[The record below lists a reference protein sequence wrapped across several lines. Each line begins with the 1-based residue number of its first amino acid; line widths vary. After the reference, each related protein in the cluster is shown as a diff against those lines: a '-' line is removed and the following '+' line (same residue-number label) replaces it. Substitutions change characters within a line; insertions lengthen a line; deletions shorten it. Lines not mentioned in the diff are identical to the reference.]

1 MKKQVF
7 FLLVMALIWNMIS
20 CSQDY
25 DKPIAI
31 DQPNFKLT
39 LPGFLKSDE
48 LAEDAKVEYANRYR
62 NFYIVVFE
70 HSKKEAL
77 DTLIAKTDKRIEMQ
91 MDSMYKQVQMEN
103 LEGKKI
109 YLAQIDGKYPNEKER
124 IYFTHKIIEGQ
135 KMNYEI
141 TIWTRGID
149 RKLKYKDAIAAILD
163 SFKEK

>member
-1 MKKQVF
+1 MKKQAF
-7 FLLVMALIWNMIS
+7 FLLIIAFVWNLIS
-20 CSQDY
+20 CNQDY
-25 DKPIAI
+25 DKPISI
-31 DQPNFKLT
+31 DQTNFKMT

-62 NFYIVVFE
+62 NFYVVVFE
-70 HSKKEAL
+70 HNKKESL
-77 DTLIAKTDKRIEMQ
+77 DSLIVKTDKRIELQ
-91 MDSMYKQVQMEN
+91 MDSMYKNVEMDS
-103 LEGKKI
+103 LDGKKI

-124 IYFTHKIIEGQ
+124 IYFTHKIVEGQ

-149 RKLKYKDAIAAILD
+149 RKLKYKDTISSILE

>member
-1 MKKQVF
+1 MKKQAF
-7 FLLVMALIWNMIS
+7 FLLIIAFVWNLIS
-20 CSQDY
+20 CNQDY
-25 DKPIAI
+25 DKPISI
-31 DQPNFKLT
+31 DQSNFKMT

-62 NFYIVVFE
+62 NFYVVVFE
-70 HSKKEAL
+70 HNIKESL
-77 DTLIAKTDKRIEMQ
+77 DSLIVKTDKRIELQ
-91 MDSMYKQVQMEN
+91 MDSMYKNVEMDS

-149 RKLKYKDAIAAILD
+149 RKLKYKDTISSILE

>member
-1 MKKQVF
+1 MKKYSFFVF
-7 FLLVMALIWNMIS
+7 IITILWQLTACN
-20 CSQDY
+20 QDY

-31 DQPNFKLT
+31 DEPNFKIT
-39 LPGFLKSDE
+39 LPGFLKADE

-62 NFYIVVFE
+62 NFYVVVFE

-91 MDSMYKQVQMEN
+91 MDSMYKQVQIEN

-149 RKLKYKDAIAAILD
+149 RKLKYKDTIQSILD

>member
-1 MKKQVF
+1 MKKQAF
-7 FLLVMALIWNMIS
+7 FLLITGFLWIFTS
-20 CSQDY
+20 CNSDY
-25 DKPIAI
+25 EKPVILN
-31 DQPNFKLT
+31 QKNFKIT

-62 NFYIVVFE
+62 NFYVVVFE
-70 HSKKEAL
+70 HNKKEAL

-91 MDSMYKQVQMEN
+91 MDSMYKQIQIDSFG
-103 LEGKKI
+103 GKKI

-124 IYFTHKIIEGQ
+124 IYFTHKIIEGK

-149 RKLKYKDAIAAILD
+149 RKLKYKEVITDILD

>member
-1 MKKQVF
+1 MKKQAF
-7 FLLVMALIWNMIS
+7 FLLIIEFLWIFTS
-20 CSQDY
+20 CNPDY
-25 DKPIAI
+25 DKPVILNHT
-31 DQPNFKLT
+31 NFKIT

-62 NFYIVVFE
+62 NFYVVVFE
-70 HSKKEAL
+70 HNKKEAL

-91 MDSMYKQVQMEN
+91 MDSMYKQIQIDSF
-103 LEGKKI
+103 EGKKI

-124 IYFTHKIIEGQ
+124 IYFTHKIIEG
-135 KMNYEI
+135 KKLNYEI

-149 RKLKYKDAIAAILD
+149 RKLKYKEVISDILD